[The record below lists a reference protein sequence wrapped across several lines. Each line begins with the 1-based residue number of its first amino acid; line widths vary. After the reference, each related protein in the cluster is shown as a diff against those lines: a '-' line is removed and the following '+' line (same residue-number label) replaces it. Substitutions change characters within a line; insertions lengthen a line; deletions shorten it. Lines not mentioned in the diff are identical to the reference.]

1 MKTGTKNELITWLLT
16 QDETKKFEIKEFK
29 EKRSLNANSY
39 YWKLI
44 SEISKINHSSIEEIH
59 FEQLKK
65 YGVMDYISLKS
76 EIAPNNYFKYYV
88 EDKHF
93 KMGKQEMSSYKVYKE
108 SHLMDSKEFSYL
120 LEQTIDE
127 AREMGIE
134 ILEDK
139 QIEEMIKNYDKMH

>member
-16 QDETKKFEIKEFK
+16 QDENIKFEIKEHK

-59 FEQLKK
+59 LEQLKK
-65 YGVMDYISLKS
+65 YGTMDYISLKADIVPS
-76 EIAPNNYFKYYV
+76 NYFKYFV

-93 KMGKQEMSSYKVYKE
+93 KIGKQEMSSYKVYKE
-108 SHLMDSKEFSYL
+108 SHLMNSKEFSYL